1 MAGNYFTVSMVL
13 DATFKGRGRVNM
25 EELCVY
31 EVDDGKIIT
40 EQFFYSVD

>member
-1 MAGNYFTVSMVL
+1 
-13 DATFKGRGRVNM
+13 M